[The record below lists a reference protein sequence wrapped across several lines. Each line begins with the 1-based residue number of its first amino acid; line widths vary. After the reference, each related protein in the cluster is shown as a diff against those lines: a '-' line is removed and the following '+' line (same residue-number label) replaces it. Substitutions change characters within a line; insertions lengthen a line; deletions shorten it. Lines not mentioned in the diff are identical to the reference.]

1 MAGSDQERVRR
12 EGKLKIQNIKTLK
25 DTRGEPTNYL
35 LNFLQN
41 MARAAIL
48 MHKVLEACRK
58 DEHVIKEACRQ
69 YVIAL
74 ASCMETF
81 YRDLCLFVISNDDQ
95 VLKIIL
101 GEVREKSTFAD
112 IHQILCDGAT
122 FPDIAS
128 SSLGFQNIEQIE
140 ASMSKIFPP
149 KGYISS
155 LTEFELECL
164 VPAKGARAT
173 IRLPE
178 DWRAKFADFF
188 QQRHEYVHNS
198 NFDFD
203 LSLSDMA
210 RLEALVLMIAQ
221 LSAHNIAQRYS
232 DKGAL
237 MMAGHP
243 VFFLVEDF
251 LSTDWELCAEGEIGI
266 SVIRESNV

>member
-1 MAGSDQERVRR
+1 M
-12 EGKLKIQNIKTLK
+12 KIQNIKTLK
-25 DTRGEPTNYL
+25 DTRGVPTNYF

-48 MHKVLEACRK
+48 MHKVLDTCRN
-58 DEHVIKEACRQ
+58 EECVIKEACRN

-95 VLKIIL
+95 VLKVIL
-101 GEVREKSTFAD
+101 GEVREKATFAD

-155 LTEFELECL
+155 ITEFELECL
-164 VPAKGARAT
+164 VLAKEARAT

-188 QQRHEYVHNS
+188 QRRHEYVHNS

-203 LSLSDMA
+203 LSLSEMA
-210 RLEALVLMIAQ
+210 GLEALVLLTAQ
-221 LSAHNIAQRYS
+221 LTAHNIAQRYS
-232 DKGAL
+232 GKGAL

-243 VFFLVEDF
+243 VLFLVEDF
-251 LSTDWELCAEGEIGI
+251 LRTDWELCADDEIGI
-266 SVIRESNV
+266 SVVRESNV